1 MKSIERLKATLAH
14 KQPDRVCVDF
24 GSTLVTGMSVVAV
37 TELRKALLGADDY
50 RVKVIDPYQ
59 MLGEIDEAL
68 QEALGIDV
76 VPVMGPRTLFG
87 FENTAWKPFTL
98 FDGTEVLVPA
108 RFNVTESGNG
118 GWFIYP
124 EGDTSVPPSGYMPR
138 NGFYFD
144 AICRQNPIDEAA
156 LDPEDN
162 LQEFGPLGEDDL
174 RHYVRQA
181 EVARA
186 RGMGAVLSVPGAG
199 FGDIALVPAM
209 WLKRTKGIRDVQEW
223 YMSTIARRDYVYAVF
238 EKQCA
243 IALDNLD
250 RLARALGDA
259 VQVAFVTGTDF
270 GQQYGAFIAPA
281 AYRDLYQPFHR
292 EINGFIHKHT
302 HWKTFIHSCG
312 SVIELI
318 PDFIDAGFDI
328 LNPVQCSAAGM
339 EAQTLKR
346 EFGKDLVFWGGG
358 VDTQHT
364 LPFGAP
370 DEVYRQVRE
379 RIAIFN
385 EGGGFVFN
393 AIHNLQANSP
403 VNGIIAMFKAIHDSA
418 A

>member
-1 MKSIERLKATLAH
+1 
-14 KQPDRVCVDF
+14 
-24 GSTLVTGMSVVAV
+24 
-37 TELRKALLGADDY
+37 
-50 RVKVIDPYQ
+50 
-59 MLGEIDEAL
+59 
-68 QEALGIDV
+68 
-76 VPVMGPRTLFG
+76 
-87 FENTAWKPFTL
+87 
-98 FDGTEVLVPA
+98 
-108 RFNVTESGNG
+108 
-118 GWFIYP
+118 
-124 EGDTSVPPSGYMPR
+124 MPR

-144 AICRQNPIDEAA
+144 AICRQNPIDETA